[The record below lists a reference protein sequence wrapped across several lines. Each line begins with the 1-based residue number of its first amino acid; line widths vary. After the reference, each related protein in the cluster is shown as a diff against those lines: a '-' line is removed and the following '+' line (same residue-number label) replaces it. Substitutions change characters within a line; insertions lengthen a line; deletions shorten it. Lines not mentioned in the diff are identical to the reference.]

1 MPAGLTAAGLPVGIQ
16 IVGPARA
23 DHLVLQAMRAY
34 ESAAG
39 WTWPQPK
46 VMQALATL

>member
-1 MPAGLTAAGLPVGIQ
+1 MATSLLVLAVALV

-23 DHLVLQAMRAY
+23 DHLVLRAMRAY

-39 WTWPQPK
+39 WTWPRC
-46 VMQALATL
+46 